1 MPPVRVQGRER
12 DKNRERGGVRV
23 RVSETGSELGWAS

>member
-12 DKNRERGGVRV
+12 DRERERGGV